1 MMQSHNPEV
10 RRPRFGL
17 FPLRS
22 PLLRESIFLSFPQ
35 GNEMFQFPWLS
46 SITYGFSYGSLN
58 ITSMRLPHS
67 DISGSKPA
75 YGSPKL
81 FAVNHVL
88 LRLLAPRHSPYA
100 LSIFAFVITSVF
112 LSLLGNCNG
121 FSHFCNQPTF
131 FIQKFSINFFT
142 MQFSKNYSPYPLGG
156 DKRDRTA
163 GLLLARQALSQLSYT
178 PV

>member
-1 MMQSHNPEV
+1 MQSHNPEV

-17 FPLRS
+17 FPVRS

-88 LRLLAPRHSPYA
+88 LRLLAPRHPPYA
-100 LSIFAFVITSVF
+100 LIILTFFTHISMRARFSVIRRLRLYLFAF
-112 LSLLGNCNG
+112 LLHVLCS
-121 FSHFCNQPTF
+121 FQ
-131 FIQKFSINFFT
+131 
-142 MQFSKNYSPYPLGG
+142 
-156 DKRDRTA
+156 RTA
-163 GLLLARQALSQLSYT
+163 SRNQKSLGTKQ
-178 PV
+178 